1 MRLSRLRDHLAC
13 TVDDGLLHTVES
25 DTHAKTGRRQ
35 AEHRQIARHGK
46 IRGLDGPDLTQS
58 LLARL
63 LERWTVGVAEHTEPL
78 E

>member
-1 MRLSRLRDHLAC
+1 MRLSGLRHRLAC
-13 TVDDGLLHTVES
+13 PVDDGLLHTVES
-25 DTHAKTGRRQ
+25 DTHAETSRRQ
-35 AEHRQIARHGK
+35 AEHRQIARHGQV
-46 IRGLDGPDLTQS
+46 GSLDGPNLTQS